1 MKVHKLNTEEYPTFY
16 ESIGFKDGAKD
27 EELGLKLNADNE
39 FDTSILAEKY
49 SHIIQNLI
57 LFERESESV
66 NNIDLLIKM
75 LNLAVRRIVP
85 TKSTDIFFFTENKG
99 ELKAISSDFD
109 PELFDVSNRFYK
121 EGILSVVF
129 DKKSPSIFPDL
140 DNYTTDG
147 AEINFIVFPIIRDN
161 IEKGI
166 FILKSTIARK
176 NYSEIDKRMI
186 QVLLN
191 ASITKIEKII
201 YKEKLNSAYEE
212 LQVYQGKLSNDFRLS
227 AIGELTEGILED
239 ISSPLQAIINL
250 VEVLDVQDT
259 NAVEILKIKS
269 QVHKIHKTVN
279 RLVRFTNLNQKSVK
293 LMPLNLNKV
302 INDYF
307 NLVKSTLD
315 TANIECVLD
324 LEDKIPSIL
333 SHPNYINQILT
344 NIFGI
349 IRKNKEGR
357 SGIIIQTRFR
367 NQNIYLRF
375 VSTIQLNEEK
385 LKPELNYKIVQSLI
399 KKHEGNFTI
408 KDSFDGGSS
417 IIVEFP
423 LIRKIRG

>member
-1 MKVHKLNTEEYPTFY
+1 VKVHKLNTEEYPTFF
-16 ESIGFKDGAKD
+16 ESIGFNNGDKD
-27 EELGLKLNADNE
+27 EDFGPELSGDNE
-39 FDTSILAEKY
+39 FDATVLAEKY

-75 LNLAVRRIVP
+75 LSLAVRRIVP

-99 ELKAISSDFD
+99 ELKAISSEFD
-109 PELFDVSNRFYK
+109 QELYKVSNRFHK

-129 DKKSPSIFPDL
+129 NTKSPNIFPDL
-140 DNYTTDG
+140 DNYTSEG

-161 IEKGI
+161 VDKGI
-166 FILKSTIARK
+166 FILKSTISRG

-186 QVLLN
+186 QILLN

-201 YKEKLNSAYEE
+201 YKDKLNSAYEE

-239 ISSPLQAIINL
+239 ISSPLQAIVNL

-259 NAVEILKIKS
+259 NSVEIMKIKS

-307 NLVKSTLD
+307 NIVKSTLD

-344 NIFGI
+344 NLFGI

-367 NQNIYLRF
+367 NENIYLRF
-375 VSTIQLNEEK
+375 VSTIKLDEEN
-385 LKPELNYKIVQSLI
+385 LKPELNYKIVQSLV

-417 IIVEFP
+417 IVVEFP

>member
-27 EELGLKLNADNE
+27 EELGLNLNADNE